1 MLKDIRS
8 IIIQGAS
15 FESSTQLPILCEG
28 SNPAKVVLLYGRNGS
43 GKSTIARSF
52 KRIKGLSCENIQSAS
67 ILDDQGATIS
77 LTDEEKDHLFIFD
90 ENYVN
95 ENVRIQEDGLDSIV
109 MLGEQAG
116 LTELFES
123 TIAEL
128 KTAESDLSYK
138 RDILKEYNNS
148 SSPKSPRYYINKMY
162 AVLQQDDG
170 WAGRKRKIENLRRNA
185 SVSDNTY
192 KEFILLSPEKTRDE
206 LIVEFDR
213 ELKALERAQSGA
225 SKITADLPTVPA
237 DYSLFDVDNGNIL
250 LQQIIE
256 QPELTEREKYLL
268 GLVQKGRGE
277 ELKSTAYEFES
288 SKLTICPKC
297 HQPLTN
303 QYKTDLIKSIQRV
316 LSEEVEIHQ
325 SNLRSLI
332 LPELIMELEPFNG
345 LFSYQSIVDQL
356 TSINLLIQ
364 KNNALLQ
371 KKMDDPYTP
380 ISGGISSLMEGL
392 SSIENN
398 LKQLEIEK
406 TNHNKAVTDTK

>member
-148 SSPKSPRYYINKMY
+148 LF
-162 AVLQQDDG
+162 VL
-170 WAGRKRKIENLRRNA
+170 
-185 SVSDNTY
+185 
-192 KEFILLSPEKTRDE
+192 
-206 LIVEFDR
+206 
-213 ELKALERAQSGA
+213 
-225 SKITADLPTVPA
+225 
-237 DYSLFDVDNGNIL
+237 
-250 LQQIIE
+250 
-256 QPELTEREKYLL
+256 
-268 GLVQKGRGE
+268 
-277 ELKSTAYEFES
+277 
-288 SKLTICPKC
+288 
-297 HQPLTN
+297 
-303 QYKTDLIKSIQRV
+303 
-316 LSEEVEIHQ
+316 
-325 SNLRSLI
+325 
-332 LPELIMELEPFNG
+332 
-345 LFSYQSIVDQL
+345 
-356 TSINLLIQ
+356 
-364 KNNALLQ
+364 
-371 KKMDDPYTP
+371 
-380 ISGGISSLMEGL
+380 
-392 SSIENN
+392 
-398 LKQLEIEK
+398 
-406 TNHNKAVTDTK
+406 